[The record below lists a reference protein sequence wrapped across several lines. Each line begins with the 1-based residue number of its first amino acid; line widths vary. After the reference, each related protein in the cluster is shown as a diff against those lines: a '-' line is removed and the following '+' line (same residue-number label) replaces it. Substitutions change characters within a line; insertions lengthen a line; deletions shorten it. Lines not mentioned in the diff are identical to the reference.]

1 MAMAAGDAQQTI
13 ETYLARLR
21 ARLGGISEQDVRE
34 IVEELRSHI
43 VDKAGAGAEGVTA
56 AGVSA
61 TLAALGSPEELASEY
76 MTDNLLARAEI
87 SRSPVRILESLF
99 RWASLSMAGFFA
111 FMVCLVGY
119 LLGVSFVLCALLKPI
134 HPLTAGL
141 WILPAGA
148 NDFMISLRLG
158 FGSAPAGGRELLGWW
173 IVPIG
178 LVVGCGLVML
188 TNATGVV
195 VRASI
200 SDVARVAAGL
210 IRSVMAQGGKNGR
223 IDQ

>member
-1 MAMAAGDAQQTI
+1 MAMVTGDAQQTI

-21 ARLGGISEQDVRE
+21 ARLRGIKEQDVRE

-43 VDKAGAGAEGVTA
+43 VDKSGAGEEGVTV

-76 MTDNLLARAEI
+76 MTDNLLARAEM

-99 RWASLSMAGFFA
+99 RWASLSVAGFFA
-111 FMVCLVGY
+111 FLLCNVGY
-119 LLGVSFVLCALLKPI
+119 LLGVSFVLCGLLKPI

-141 WILPAGA
+141 WILPVGA

-158 FGSAPAGGRELLGWW
+158 FGSAPPGGREVLGWW

-188 TNATGVV
+188 TTRLGLWC
-195 VRASI
+195 VRQYRKSRTA
-200 SDVARVAAGL
+200 DR
-210 IRSVMAQGGKNGR
+210 
-223 IDQ
+223 

>member
-1 MAMAAGDAQQTI
+1 MTMPTDAQKKI
-13 ETYLARLR
+13 ETYLTHLR
-21 ARLGGISEQDVRE
+21 GLLRGLDREDIEE

-43 VDKAGAGAEGVTA
+43 LDKAPVGGETSSASIDA
-56 AGVSA
+56 A
-61 TLAALGSPEELASEY
+61 LAALGSPKSLASEY
-76 MTDNLLARAEI
+76 VTENLLARAEV

-99 RWASLSMAGFFA
+99 RWASLSIAGFFA
-111 FMVCLVGY
+111 FLVCLVGY

-158 FGSAPAGGRELLGWW
+158 FGSAPPGGREVLGWW

-188 TNATGVV
+188 TTRLGLWC
-195 VRASI
+195 VRQYRTS
-200 SDVARVAAGL
+200 RVLPPA
-210 IRSVMAQGGKNGR
+210 
-223 IDQ
+223 